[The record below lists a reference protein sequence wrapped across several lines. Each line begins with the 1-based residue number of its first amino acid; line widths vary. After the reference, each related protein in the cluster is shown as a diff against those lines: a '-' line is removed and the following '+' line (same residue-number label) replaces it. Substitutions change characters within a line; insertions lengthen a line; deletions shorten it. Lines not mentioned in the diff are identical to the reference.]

1 MAGETKAASNH
12 STKEKMEKNLVFDIG
27 LHRGED
33 SEFYLKKGFNVIGV
47 EANSAL
53 CEEVSHRFQEEIHS
67 GQFKVINKAVAHQ
80 SGLMTFYINSKD
92 SIWSTLNPEWADRNG
107 RNGSYSS
114 ESEVEATTLVALIKE
129 FGTPYYM
136 KIDIE
141 GSDLLA
147 VEGLAHL
154 TDRPKY
160 LSIESEKDS
169 FRGLRREISIMSSLG
184 YNQFNI
190 VNQPN
195 VVRQRPPNPP
205 KEGRYARHQF
215 DFGSSGLFGEE
226 LPGPWIT
233 ADEAIEAYRPIFLRY
248 GLCGDDPFL
257 RSRLVRVL
265 LRRIGFRAEWY
276 DTHARRK

>member
-1 MAGETKAASNH
+1 
-12 STKEKMEKNLVFDIG
+12 MEKNLVFDIG

-33 SEFYLKKGFNVIGV
+33 SEFYLRKGFYVVGV

-53 CEEVSHRFQEEIHS
+53 CEEVSHRFHAEIKS
-67 GQFKVINKAVAHQ
+67 GQIRIINKAVAHEP
-80 SGLMTFYINSKD
+80 GVVKFYTNSQC
-92 SIWSTLNPEWADRNG
+92 SVLSTINPEWAERNR
-107 RNGSYSS
+107 RNGSDSS
-114 ESEVEATTLVALIKE
+114 ECEVEATTIAALIAE

-136 KIDIE
+136 KIDVE

-147 VEGLAHL
+147 VEGLAHV

-169 FRGLRREISIMSSLG
+169 FRGLRREFSILNSLG
-184 YNQFNI
+184 YDRFNV

-205 KEGRYARHQF
+205 KEGRYVSHQF
-215 DFGSSGLFGEE
+215 EFGSSGLFGEE
-226 LPGPWIT
+226 LPGPWLT
-233 ADEAIEAYRPIFLRY
+233 ADEAIEFYRPIFLRY
-248 GLCGDDPFL
+248 ALCGDDPFL
-257 RSRLVRVL
+257 RSRLVRAG
-265 LRRIGFRAEWY
+265 LRRIGFGADWY